1 VTVISFLFSIR
12 IYNFGIESCINN
24 YSKILKENLS
34 PIIKLQDM
42 QEAYIVAGYRTAVTK
57 SKKGA
62 FRFTRP
68 DDLAIDLI
76 KGLLATVPQLD
87 VKRIDDVIVGNAV
100 PEAEQGL
107 QVGRMISAQAV
118 GIHAPGITINR
129 YCASGLESIAIASA
143 KIRSGMAECIIAG
156 GVESMSMVP
165 TAGWKTS
172 PAYSIAKD
180 NPDYYV
186 SMGLTAEAVANEY
199 KVSREDQDAFSYQ
212 SHLKAGNAIK
222 EGYFKS
228 GILPIEIEEVYLDE
242 KGKKQK
248 RKFTVDTDEGVRA
261 DTSLESLAKLKP
273 AFSLGGSVTAGNS
286 SQTSDG
292 AAFVIVMSE
301 RMIKELGLKPIAR
314 LVNCASAGVHPRIM
328 GIGPVEAIPKVLK
341 QSGMS
346 LGDIDLFELN
356 EAFASQSLAVIRTLE
371 LDSSKVNINGGAIAL
386 GHPLGC
392 TGCKLT
398 IQLVNDMKR
407 LGKKYGIV
415 TACVGGGQG
424 IAAVIENID

>member
-1 VTVISFLFSIR
+1 M
-12 IYNFGIESCINN
+12 
-24 YSKILKENLS
+24 
-34 PIIKLQDM
+34 QD
-42 QEAYIVAGYRTAVTK
+42 AYIVAGYRTAIAK
-57 SKKGA
+57 SKKGG

-68 DDLAIDLI
+68 DDLGIEVI

-87 VKRIDDVIVGNAV
+87 VKRVDDVIVGNAV

-107 QVGRMISAQAV
+107 QVGRMISAKAV

-129 YCASGLESIAIASA
+129 YCASGLESIAMATA
-143 KIRSGMAECIIAG
+143 KIRTGMAECIIAG
-156 GVESMSMVP
+156 GVESMTMVP

-172 PAYSIAKD
+172 PSYLIASEE
-180 NPDYYV
+180 PDFYL
-186 SMGLTAEAVANEY
+186 SMGLTAEAVAKEY
-199 KVSREDQDAFSYQ
+199 NVSREDQDLFSYN

-222 EGYFKS
+222 SGYFKS
-228 GILPIEIEEVYLDE
+228 GILPINVTQVYLDA
-242 KGKKQK
+242 KGKKAQQT
-248 RKFTVDTDEGVRA
+248 FVVDTDEGVRA
-261 DTSLESLAKLKP
+261 DTTPEGLAKLKP
-273 AFSLGGSVTAGNS
+273 AFAMNGCVTAGNS

-301 RMIKELGLKPIAR
+301 RMINELGLKPIAR

-341 QSGMS
+341 QAGMTLS
-346 LGDIDLFELN
+346 DIDLIELN
-356 EAFASQSLAVIRTLE
+356 EAFASQALAVIRQLG
-371 LDSSKVNINGGAIAL
+371 LNNSIVNINGGAIAL

-407 LGKKYGIV
+407 LNKKYGIV
-415 TACVGGGQG
+415 SACVGGGQG
-424 IAAVIENID
+424 IAGIIENIE